1 MVGYTNRKCR
11 NGVLTM
17 GYILPIQPIQSQIYA
32 NRLNMELY
40 DFAFIERVSRVKLD
54 SDFSDELNASFS
66 QEQEKEKE
74 KKEVEGKPIVKVP
87 QSYQGFVYP
96 NPVNLSPIIA
106 QVVGKGISVNAY
118 I

>member
-1 MVGYTNRKCR
+1 
-11 NGVLTM
+11 M

-32 NRLNMELY
+32 NRLNMDLH
-40 DFAFIERVSRVKLD
+40 DFAFIERASRVKLD
-54 SDFSDELNASFS
+54 SDFSDELNESFF
-66 QEQEKEKE
+66 QEQEKDKE
-74 KKEVEGKPIVKVP
+74 EGKPIVNIP
-87 QSYQGFVYP
+87 PSYQGFVYP

>member
-1 MVGYTNRKCR
+1 MYGYTNRKCR
-11 NGVLTM
+11 NEVLTM

-32 NRLNMELY
+32 NRLNMDLY

-54 SDFSDELNASFS
+54 SDFSDELNESFF
-66 QEQEKEKE
+66 QEQEEDKGEGE
-74 KKEVEGKPIVKVP
+74 GEGKPIVKIP
-87 QSYQGFVYP
+87 PSYQGFVYP